1 MYETRFG
8 LHRKPFQTVS
18 SNGEFFRSESFE
30 ELCPVV
36 LHALRSDLGM
46 SILTGPAGS
55 GKSTTL
61 EYFRRTLSTSS
72 QTVLLRGGS
81 VASMAD
87 LLQALHRQ
95 LNSNAVSESD
105 GTSGVQ
111 RWNIVDRLQRVAEFW
126 GPLIVMIDDAHL
138 LQAET
143 FAELRTLQEEQGDG
157 QKLIRV
163 MLAGPLNLEETLAQ
177 PSMVDFAQKI
187 RCHAFLRT
195 LRTSESVQ
203 FLKHQIE
210 ICGGQASQ
218 VFDGPALEII
228 VAAADGLPRNLN
240 LLADECLMICEEND
254 HAQVTAYVVETA
266 LQRLQHLPVA
276 WNYTPRSTDHDD
288 ADTGEVDETH
298 RFESDLS
305 DRPHSTS
312 QPMQAADSV
321 IEIGG
326 PAVTD
331 SASVVEVTQHRSSI
345 VEIASPV
352 ENESSRSSV
361 IEIGG
366 PSARQPVDTAAD
378 SIPPH
383 AESLHHDEPLEDQTA
398 IEVESAFGNADSDH
412 AKPDYELDEDSDV
425 FEVGGVECD
434 EPETAEVNTQRDE
447 PSDVEH
453 AAAVDEG
460 IEARLNRLLDDVTS
474 TTDADEAELTTTS
487 LTDVDW
493 NDLPLDE
500 TTKALITEDDG
511 PADLAHHLLLSTHH
525 EIQPVESTDAA
536 GLETDSEAGFERTD
550 PSPDLQDFPRWT
562 PAGRWPSEV
571 KLSWTDQEPAE
582 PVEQEIPLQKA
593 AGAEQS
599 ADFLSAQDA
608 NRISVFD
615 RYTWQELG
623 RAVAPDTG
631 SRRPML
637 AVDRPAVAAWPP
649 TTEGIAPRRVIPI
662 SVLSAEEQT
671 SLQPVIEQQP
681 DEAFADAPL
690 PEPSVAEHADFDQD
704 PELTIDQIQQLLHT
718 EIFDA
723 VETETTWQ
731 SQQTEHASND
741 DLITSDLPEDE
752 EEAVAK
758 IGNEDF
764 ATDDVP
770 LDLNSLTDVVSLPVY
785 DPQAT
790 EAEDDSVEDYTS
802 TEASIIEAQLQTD
815 NVEAQ
820 VDSAQIQTDYRP
832 HLLDDA
838 RALVL
843 EFERSRDEAEATDD
857 HDEILR
863 SPLIPIEEASDLI
876 YSQPPAEFGTGEP
889 TARRP
894 NPVEASNVETASVQ
908 DEAETTIDKSANRFR
923 TLFTRLR
930 QMKNRSA

>member
-72 QTVLLRGGS
+72 QAVLLRGGS
-81 VASMAD
+81 VASVAD

-95 LNSNAVSESD
+95 LKSNATSESD
-105 GTSGVQ
+105 AAGGVQ

-138 LQAET
+138 LQTET

-163 MLAGPLNLEETLAQ
+163 MLAGPLSLEETLAQ

-195 LRTSESVQ
+195 LRTNESVQ

-254 HAQVTAYVVETA
+254 HSQVTANVVETA

-276 WNYTPRSTDHDD
+276 WNYTPRSTDDDD
-288 ADTGEVDETH
+288 ADIDEIDESD
-298 RFESDLS
+298 RYESDLC
-305 DRPHSTS
+305 DRTHSTG
-312 QPMQAADSV
+312 QPVEAVDSV

-331 SASVVEVTQHRSSI
+331 SATVVEASQHRSSV
-345 VEIASPV
+345 VEIGSPV
-352 ENESSRSSV
+352 ENESRRSSV

-383 AESLHHDEPLEDQTA
+383 AQSAAHDEPLDDQTA
-398 IEVESAFGNADSDH
+398 AGDEPAFADADSDH
-412 AKPDYELDEDSDV
+412 SKPDYELDEDSDV
-425 FEVGGVECD
+425 FEVGSVEYD
-434 EPETAEVNTQRDE
+434 EPETAEVNTQSVE
-447 PSDVEH
+447 SSDSEI

-460 IEARLNRLLDDVTS
+460 IEAKLIRLLDDVTS
-474 TTDADEAELTTTS
+474 TTDADETELTTT
-487 LTDVDW
+487 LHTDVEG

-500 TTKALITEDDG
+500 ATEASITQPDG
-511 PADLAHHLLLSTHH
+511 PTDLAHHLLLSTHH
-525 EIQPVESTDAA
+525 EIEPAESTDAA
-536 GLETDSEAGFERTD
+536 GLETDSEAGIELTD
-550 PSPDLQDFPRWT
+550 PGPALQDFPQWN
-562 PAGRWPSEV
+562 PAGRWPSDVE
-571 KLSWTDQEPAE
+571 LTWTDQQPAE
-582 PVEQEIPLQKA
+582 SVEQELPLRKA
-593 AGAEQS
+593 AGAEHS
-599 ADFLSAQDA
+599 ADFLSAQNA

-623 RAVAPDTG
+623 RAVAPDTNG
-631 SRRPML
+631 RRPML

-649 TTEGIAPRRVIPI
+649 TTDGIAPRRIIPI

-723 VETETTWQ
+723 VETEAAWQ
-731 SQQTEHASND
+731 PQPTEHRSDD
-741 DLITSDLPEDE
+741 DLMTSDLSEDE
-752 EEAVAK
+752 DEAVAE
-758 IGNEDF
+758 IVNEDF
-764 ATDDVP
+764 ATDEAP

-790 EAEDDSVEDYTS
+790 EPEDDSVEDFTS

-815 NVEAQ
+815 NVEAEI
-820 VDSAQIQTDYRP
+820 DSEQISNEYRP

-843 EFERSRDEAEATDD
+843 EFERTRDEAEATDD
-857 HDEILR
+857 HDDILR
-863 SPLIPIEEASDLI
+863 SPLIPIEEASDLSH
-876 YSQPPAEFGTGEP
+876 SQPPAEFGSGES
-889 TARRP
+889 TAQRP
-894 NPVEASNVETASVQ
+894 NPVEASKVEAVSVQ